1 MVMPWIQEQGSSAK
15 QSQGRATEVDRKK
28 LELAFETLATSNDP
42 KAVNRSLAVFGK
54 AGFEAVPFLASKVS
68 DQRIPPVQFSNRQ
81 VAGQPSMGDHAFWGV
96 QGILE
101 PAMVGDMRLTAVPR
115 ACLLYTSDAADE

>member
-1 MVMPWIQEQGSSAK
+1 MSGMALLSLLMFMPWIQEQGSSAK

-68 DQRIPPVQFSNRQ
+68 D
-81 VAGQPSMGDHAFWGV
+81 
-96 QGILE
+96 
-101 PAMVGDMRLTAVPR
+101 
-115 ACLLYTSDAADE
+115 CLLYTSPSPRDATLSRMPSSA